1 MKKIN
6 LLLIISFICTSLL
19 GQTYFQGGIYN
30 DAVWTKQNSPYII
43 TGDVVVFPGKTLVIE
58 PGVEVKFDGFFFLE
72 IRGTLNSIGLDTA
85 KITFTSIPAA
95 PIPEDTNLILND
107 SAWYGVKIMNAQG
120 AKASFEYSDFSHASV
135 ATDVECSNQT
145 GLIYFKHCDFHHNIS
160 AINGYTGYKISIDS
174 CNFFNNSYC
183 ILLGNKTITNCTFT
197 NNDYGLTWAAAVDV
211 SNSTFSGNNVA
222 AYGVGGLMQNCT
234 FYSNHIAVQR
244 LFNGFEMRNNS
255 IYNNDTALIISDYDV
270 LTYPIKN
277 NKICKNHINV
287 INGTNINI
295 DLTQNCWCSTDSTDI
310 EARLIDGYDDIYL
323 GLINY
328 DIYNDSCDIVL
339 KSVIKVVIIISSD
352 NLINVENEFDV
363 YPNPFDSKLAVDNA
377 NAVNI
382 EVFSAQGLSL
392 KRIKGAGYK
401 TIIDVSDL
409 SAGIY
414 FIQVTTTTG
423 VAVKKVIKK

>member
-58 PGVEVKFDGFFFLE
+58 PGVEVKFDGHFFLE

-85 KITFTSIPAA
+85 KITFTRIPSTPTPGDTSSIF
-95 PIPEDTNLILND
+95 
-107 SAWYGVKIMNAQG
+107 WYGVKIMNAQG
-120 AKASFEYSDFSHASV
+120 GNASFEYSDFSYASV
-135 ATDVECSNQT
+135 ATYVECCNQT
-145 GLIYFKHCDFHHNIS
+145 GPIYFKHCDFHHNFN
-160 AINGYTGYKISIDS
+160 AIDGYTGYKISIDS
-174 CNFFNNSYC
+174 CNFFNNSNC
-183 ILLGNKTITNCTFT
+183 ISQGNKTITNCTFT
-197 NNDYGLTWAAAVDV
+197 NNDYGLLNAESVDV
-211 SNSTFSGNNVA
+211 SNSTFSDNNVA
-222 AYGVGGLMQNCT
+222 AYGGRGLMQNCT
-234 FYSNHIAVQR
+234 FYSNHIAVQGF
-244 LFNGFEMRNNS
+244 FNGFEMQNNS
-255 IYNNDTALIISDYDV
+255 ICNNDTALILSDYDG

-287 INGTNINI
+287 INGTNINF
-295 DLTQNCWCSTDSTDI
+295 DLTQNCWCSSDSTDI
-310 EARLIDGYDDIYL
+310 EARIIDGYDDIYL

-423 VAVKKVIKK
+423 VTVKKVIKK